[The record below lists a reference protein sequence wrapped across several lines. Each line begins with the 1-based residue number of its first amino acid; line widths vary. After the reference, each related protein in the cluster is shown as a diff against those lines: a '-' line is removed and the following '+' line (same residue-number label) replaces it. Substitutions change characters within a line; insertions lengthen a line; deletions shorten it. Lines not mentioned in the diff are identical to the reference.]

1 VIYLGVDPGY
11 ARCGFGIIQ
20 ETSRGLSLLKSGV
33 IETPAG
39 QPFPQR
45 IEAVRIE
52 VTQLIGDY
60 HADYLA
66 VEHPV
71 HGRNVTNSV
80 EVGAA
85 YGAVL
90 LAGIGMATPTLIYW
104 PSQVKAA
111 VAGGRARKAEIQRGV
126 KLILNLD
133 KTPKPDDAA
142 DGCAVAICA
151 ASRRVIDEAQA
162 GLE

>member
-1 VIYLGVDPGY
+1 MIYLGVDVGY
-11 ARCGFGIIQ
+11 AKCGWAAIQ
-20 ETSRGLSLLKSGV
+20 ETSRGLALIRCGV
-33 IETPAG
+33 IQTDANL
-39 QPFPQR
+39 PFPRR
-45 IEAVRIE
+45 IETVRVE
-52 VTQLIGDY
+52 VQQLIGDY
-60 HADYLA
+60 RADYLA

-90 LAGIGMATPTLIYW
+90 LAGVAMDKPTLIYW

-111 VAGGRARKAEIQRGV
+111 VAHGQAKKAEVQQGV
-126 KLILNLD
+126 RLILNLD
-133 KTPKPDDAA
+133 KSPKPDDAA

-151 ASRRVIDEAQA
+151 ASRRVIDEAIA
-162 GLE
+162 AA

>member
-1 VIYLGVDPGY
+1 MIYLGIDPGY
-11 ARCGFGIIQ
+11 GKCGWAAIQ
-20 ETSRGLSLLKSGV
+20 ETSHGLTLLRCGV
-33 IETPAG
+33 IETPAAL
-39 QPFPQR
+39 PFPRR
-45 IEAVRIE
+45 IEAVRVE
-52 VTQLIGDY
+52 VAQLIGDY

-90 LAGIGMATPTLIYW
+90 LAGVGMATPTLIYW

-111 VAGGRARKAEIQRGV
+111 VASGRAKKAEVQRMV
-126 KLILNLD
+126 MLILNLD
-133 KTPKPDDAA
+133 KKPKPDDAA

-151 ASRRVIDEAQA
+151 ASRRIIDEAA
-162 GLE
+162 KL